1 MTEGKV
7 LAIALRDRSPRRRRV
22 SDNRVDSYRRLHE
35 ACLAMAKQSTEPEV
49 QARWFA
55 MADAWLQ
62 RSMGL
67 D

>member
-1 MTEGKV
+1 M
-7 LAIALRDRSPRRRRV
+7 RDRSLRRRRV
-22 SDNRVDSYRRLHE
+22 SDSRDDSYCRRLHE
-35 ACLAMAKQSTEPEV
+35 ACLAMAKQSTEPDV

-62 RSMGL
+62 RSMEL